1 MAQKTHQISSTRNIT
16 ITAVIAALYVVATVA
31 LPFASYGPVQ
41 LHFSEAFN
49 HLAVFNKRY
58 IVAITLGVFIANIWS
73 PYGIVDMIVGTLQ
86 TLLML
91 SISYYL
97 AKHVKSIVARLA
109 ISTVVDTLMMWVIAA
124 ELYYIAKTP
133 FWATYAWTALGE
145 FGALVIGAIIVYIIS
160 RTIDLEK

>member
-1 MAQKTHQISSTRNIT
+1 
-16 ITAVIAALYVVATVA
+16 
-31 LPFASYGPVQ
+31 
-41 LHFSEAFN
+41 
-49 HLAVFNKRY
+49 
-58 IVAITLGVFIANIWS
+58 
-73 PYGIVDMIVGTLQ
+73 MIVGTLQ

-109 ISTVVDTLMMWVIAA
+109 ISTVVDTLMMWLIAA

>member
-1 MAQKTHQISSTRNIT
+1 MT

-31 LPFASYGPVQ
+31 LPFVIWTSSITFS
-41 LHFSEAFN
+41 LH
-49 HLAVFNKRY
+49 HLAVLISVISY
-58 IVAITLGVFIANIWS
+58 ITLGVFITNIWS

-109 ISTVVDTLMMWVIAA
+109 STVVDTLMMWVIAA

-145 FGALVIGAIIVYIIS
+145 WCFSYRSNYCYIIS
-160 RTIDLEK
+160 QRLI